1 MITRSAFRPA
11 WWLPGPHLQTLYPSL
26 FRPRNAPQLTRERI
40 ELPDGDFVDLDW
52 TRQTDGIVVLILHG
66 LEGSI
71 DSHYTA
77 GILSALARHGY
88 TAGLMYF
95 RGRSGEPNR
104 LPRSYHSGETGD
116 LDFVMQ
122 HVSRQHPEKK
132 IAVIGYSLGGNVL
145 LKWLGEQGSTALP
158 VTAVTVSV
166 PFDLNCAALT
176 LEQGLSRIY
185 QRHLLQKLRGS
196 VATRARLH
204 TMPFPVERLAELRT
218 FRQFDHAI
226 TAPLHGFSGVDD
238 YYQQSSSK
246 QFLKSIAIPTLM
258 LQARDDPFLP
268 ESALPDEADLG
279 SAVTLEISPRGG
291 HVGFISGW
299 NPLRPTYWLEQRILQ
314 HLTAF
319 R

>member
-26 FRPRNAPQLTRERI
+26 FRSHKTPQLTRERI

-52 TRQTDGIVVLILHG
+52 TRQTDGMIVLIMHG

-77 GILSALARHGY
+77 GILSALARDGY

-116 LDFVMQ
+116 LDFVMR
-122 HVSRQHPEKK
+122 HVCQQHPERK
-132 IAVIGYSLGGNVL
+132 IAAIGYSLGGNVL
-145 LKWLGEQGSTALP
+145 LKWLGEQGSAAPP
-158 VTAVTVSV
+158 VTAITISV
-166 PFDLNCAALT
+166 PFDLNSAALT

-185 QRHLLQKLRGS
+185 QHHLLQKLRES
-196 VATRARLH
+196 VLAKARLH
-204 TMPFPVERLAELRT
+204 AMPFPVERIAELRT

-238 YYQQSSSK
+238 YYKHSSSK
-246 QFLKSIAIPTLM
+246 PFLKSITIPTLM

-279 SAVTLEISPRGG
+279 STVTLEISRRGG
-291 HVGFISGW
+291 HVGYVSGW
-299 NPLRPTYWLEQRILQ
+299 NPLQPTYWLEQRILQ
-314 HLTAF
+314 HLATF

>member
-1 MITRSAFRPA
+1 MIIRSAFRPA
-11 WWLPGPHLQTLYPSL
+11 WWLPGPHLQTIYPSL
-26 FRPRNAPQLTRERI
+26 FRPRKVPQLNRERL

-52 TRQTDGIVVLILHG
+52 SRQTDSMIVLILHG

-77 GILSALARHGY
+77 GMLSALARNGY
-88 TAGLMYF
+88 TAALMYF

-104 LPRSYHSGETGD
+104 LPHSYHSGETGD

-122 HVSRQHPEKK
+122 HICQQYPEKK

-145 LKWLGEQGSTALP
+145 LKWLGERGSAAPP
-158 VTAVTVSV
+158 VTAVTISV
-166 PFDLNCAALT
+166 PFDLNSAALT
-176 LEQGLSRIY
+176 LERGVSQIY
-185 QRHLLQKLRGS
+185 QQHLLQKLRKS
-196 VATRARLH
+196 VTGKSTRH
-204 TMPFPVERLAELRT
+204 TLPFPVARLAELRT

-238 YYQQSSSK
+238 YYERSSSK
-246 QFLKSIAIPTLM
+246 QFLKSIAVPTLM

-268 ESALPDEADLG
+268 EDALPQEADL
-279 SAVTLEISPRGG
+279 SDTVTLEVSRHGG
-291 HVGFISGW
+291 HVGYVSGW
-299 NPLRPTYWLEQRILQ
+299 NPLQPLYWLEQRILQ
-314 HLTAF
+314 HLAAF

>member
-1 MITRSAFRPA
+1 MIIRSAFRPA
-11 WWLPGPHLQTLYPSL
+11 WWLPGPHLQTIYPSL
-26 FRPRNAPQLTRERI
+26 FRPRKAPQLTRERI

-52 TRQTDGIVVLILHG
+52 TRQTAGMQVLILHG

-77 GILSALARHGY
+77 GMLSALARDNY

-104 LPRSYHSGETGD
+104 LPRSYHSGETSD

-122 HVSRQHPEKK
+122 HICRQRPEKK

-145 LKWLGEQGSTALP
+145 LKWLGERGSTAPP

-166 PFDLNCAALT
+166 PFDLNSAALA
-176 LEQGLSRIY
+176 LERGLSRIY
-185 QRHLLQKLRGS
+185 QQHLLQKLRES
-196 VATRARLH
+196 VTGKSTRH
-204 TMPFPVERLAELRT
+204 TLPFPVARLAELRT

-238 YYQQSSSK
+238 YYERSSSK
-246 QFLKSIAIPTLM
+246 QFLKSIAVPTLM

-268 ESALPDEADLG
+268 EDALPQEADL
-279 SAVTLEISPRGG
+279 SNTVTLEVSRHGG
-291 HVGFISGW
+291 HVGYVSGW
-299 NPLRPTYWLEQRILQ
+299 NPLQPLYWLEQRILQ
-314 HLTAF
+314 HLAAF

>member
-26 FRPRNAPQLTRERI
+26 FRPHKTPQLTRERI

-52 TRQTDGIVVLILHG
+52 TRKTDSMIVLIMHG

-77 GILSALARHGY
+77 GILSALARDGY

-104 LPRSYHSGETGD
+104 LSRSYHSGETGD
-116 LDFVMQ
+116 LDFVMR
-122 HVSRQHPEKK
+122 HVCQQHPESK
-132 IAVIGYSLGGNVL
+132 IAAIGYSLGGNVL
-145 LKWLGEQGSTALP
+145 LKWLGEQGSAAPP
-158 VTAVTVSV
+158 VTAITISV
-166 PFDLNCAALT
+166 PFDLNSAALT

-185 QRHLLQKLRGS
+185 QHHLLQKLRES
-196 VATRARLH
+196 VLAKARLH
-204 TMPFPVERLAELRT
+204 AMPFPVERLAELRT

-238 YYQQSSSK
+238 YYNHSSSK
-246 QFLKSIAIPTLM
+246 PFLKSITIPTLM

-268 ESALPDEADLG
+268 EAALPDEAELG
-279 SAVTLEISPRGG
+279 STVTLEISRRGG
-291 HVGFISGW
+291 HVGYVSGW
-299 NPLRPTYWLEQRILQ
+299 NPLQPTYWLEQRILQ
-314 HLTAF
+314 HLATF

>member
-26 FRPRNAPQLTRERI
+26 FRPHKVPQLSRERL

-52 TRQTDGIVVLILHG
+52 TRQTDGMVVLILHG

-77 GILSALARHGY
+77 GILSALARDGY

-116 LDFVMQ
+116 LDFVMR
-122 HVSRQHPEKK
+122 HVCQQHPEKN
-132 IAVIGYSLGGNVL
+132 IAAIGYSLGGNVL
-145 LKWLGEQGSTALP
+145 LKWLGEQGNAAPP
-158 VTAVTVSV
+158 VTAITISV
-166 PFDLNCAALT
+166 PFDLNSAALT

-185 QRHLLQKLRGS
+185 QQHLLQKLRAS
-196 VATRARLH
+196 VATKARLH
-204 TMPFPVERLAELRT
+204 AMPFPVERLAELRT

-238 YYQQSSSK
+238 YYEHSSSK
-246 QFLKSIAIPTLM
+246 QFLKSITIPTLM

-268 ESALPDEADLG
+268 EAALPDEADLG
-279 SAVTLEISPRGG
+279 SAVTLEISRHGG
-291 HVGFISGW
+291 HVGYVSGW
-299 NPLRPTYWLEQRILQ
+299 NPLQPTYWLEQRILQ
-314 HLTAF
+314 HLATF